1 MFAKKSTPE
10 SRLAARDSA
19 EKWGQRE
26 LAVRYWFKETGLGQ
40 VTAASTVV
48 GASALVGWVENLP
61 L

>member
-1 MFAKKSTPE
+1 MFARKSTPE

-26 LAVRYWFKETGLGQ
+26 LAARALVKDPS
-40 VTAASTVV
+40 VVAAATIAAAVV
-48 GASALVGWVENLP
+48 AVGWVEKLQ